1 MKQSKSGYKEDA
13 SKLVKLLEYK
23 DDETVLKRLLE
34 IKKENKKDL
43 AAYLKET
50 QAIEIDADTIFDIG
64 VKRLHEYKRQ
74 QLNALYIIDKYLEI
88 KEGGDSSEN
97 SDHSDLRGE
106 SGSGSYV
113 NRGKRISFILYFAC
127 RRSLIMIRK

>member
-1 MKQSKSGYKEDA
+1 M
-13 SKLVKLLEYK
+13 
-23 DDETVLKRLLE
+23 KRLLE

-50 QAIEIDADTIFDIG
+50 QAIEIDADTIFDIQ

-88 KEGGDSSEN
+88 KEGIFRKLRSQRSSGRKR
-97 SDHSDLRGE
+97 LRH
-106 SGSGSYV
+106 
-113 NRGKRISFILYFAC
+113 
-127 RRSLIMIRK
+127 M

>member
-1 MKQSKSGYKEDA
+1 MT

-50 QAIEIDADTIFDIG
+50 QAIEIDADTIFDIQ

-74 QLNALYIIDKYLEI
+74 QLNALYILINIWRSRRGFFRKLRSQR
-88 KEGGDSSEN
+88 SSGRKR
-97 SDHSDLRGE
+97 LRH
-106 SGSGSYV
+106 
-113 NRGKRISFILYFAC
+113 
-127 RRSLIMIRK
+127 M